1 MKHGSFIWCDLSAHR
16 ADQSRDFYRDM
27 LGWKFE
33 DQGGYH
39 IAHNGKA
46 PIAGHYQMPG
56 KFIDMRMP
64 AFWMSYIAVDDVAE
78 TVELANSMGAK
89 VELGPAEFDGGGQY
103 ALIRDPLGAG
113 FTVYQG
119 DALDG
124 ATNEYG
130 ARAGHGL
137 FVSDASKI
145 QKFYETL
152 FGWSFGQMSN
162 GVQSVSHNGEILFH
176 CHTIPD
182 PSQRGKEEY
191 WAVFFAV
198 GELSTVNERAA
209 KAGGAVVAEAD
220 LPEGRGIW
228 VRDPDGG
235 AFVGMESA
243 GATASFPTQ
252 AATRPWKAWLG
263 LGLILISSFT
273 PYVWPWAIF
282 LSFWIWAALKDGET
296 YLFERIGRTTHPLTY
311 TAVVGLYGILLL
323 LVLWLTIG
331 ELGFEI

>member
-103 ALIRDPLGAG
+103 ALIRDQLGAG

-130 ARAGHGL
+130 ARADHGL
-137 FVSDASKI
+137 FDQIPTRFKNFMKPCLGGHLAKCRMAFSR
-145 QKFYETL
+145 
-152 FGWSFGQMSN
+152 
-162 GVQSVSHNGEILFH
+162 
-176 CHTIPD
+176 CHTMAKYFSIAIRFPIR
-182 PSQRGKEEY
+182 PNAGKR
-191 WAVFFAV
+191 
-198 GELSTVNERAA
+198 N
-209 KAGGAVVAEAD
+209 
-220 LPEGRGIW
+220 
-228 VRDPDGG
+228 
-235 AFVGMESA
+235 
-243 GATASFPTQ
+243 
-252 AATRPWKAWLG
+252 
-263 LGLILISSFT
+263 
-273 PYVWPWAIF
+273 
-282 LSFWIWAALKDGET
+282 
-296 YLFERIGRTTHPLTY
+296 IGRFSSRSANCPR
-311 TAVVGLYGILLL
+311 
-323 LVLWLTIG
+323 
-331 ELGFEI
+331 